1 MKCMLELV
9 YSVDFKGISEFEPY
23 LGNSETNFGLLC
35 FLHGFLAIANEN
47 PGIFMFKFP
56 RQICA
61 SPLAHWI
68 FIKKSKQNSMKNVAH
83 KNFRK
88 FDKKY
93 YIIQLRLDSFGN
105 L

>member
-1 MKCMLELV
+1 MMNVIVHSMKT
-9 YSVDFKGISEFEPY
+9 KGISEFEPFFRD
-23 LGNSETNFGLLC
+23 SETNFGLLY

-68 FIKKSKQNSMKNVAH
+68 FIKKSKQNSMKNVT
-83 KNFRK
+83 R
-88 FDKKY
+88 
-93 YIIQLRLDSFGN
+93 
-105 L
+105 

>member
-1 MKCMLELV
+1 MIYVIALPEHMPGKFVMVFNFLV
-9 YSVDFKGISEFEPY
+9 CKGISEFEPY

-61 SPLAHWI
+61 SPLAH
-68 FIKKSKQNSMKNVAH
+68 
-83 KNFRK
+83 
-88 FDKKY
+88 
-93 YIIQLRLDSFGN
+93 
-105 L
+105 